1 MRLAMLGPPGAGK
14 GTQARLLAQEL
25 NIPQI
30 STGDLLRDA
39 ARRHTA
45 TGTEARRYM
54 ERGLLVPDELVLRT
68 VVERMSEG
76 DAVKGFILDGFPRT
90 RAQAVALDEMLAS
103 TGQKLSRV
111 LVLEISDEEIV
122 KRISGRRVCR
132 NCGAMYHAIF
142 DPPRN
147 AELCNQCNGELYQRE
162 DDNEDTVRM
171 RLEQYAG
178 KIKPLFQYYE
188 EKGILIRIDGS
199 SPVGDVHRRML
210 DALKGG
216 AKPA

>member
-14 GTQARLLAQEL
+14 GTQARLLAHEL

-39 ARRHTA
+39 VRRHTPS
-45 TGTEARRYM
+45 GTEAKRYM
-54 ERGLLVPDELVLRT
+54 ERGLLVPDELVLKT
-68 VVERMSEG
+68 VSERMSEK
-76 DAVKGFILDGFPRT
+76 DAAEGFILDGFPRT

-103 TGQKLSRV
+103 KGQNLSRV

-122 KRISGRRVCR
+122 KRITGRRVCK
-132 NCGAMYHAIF
+132 NCGAMYHVIF

-147 AELCNQCNGELYQRE
+147 AELCNECNGELYQRE

-171 RLEQYAG
+171 RLEQYAAE
-178 KIKPLFQYYE
+178 ITPLLQYYDK
-188 EKGILIRIDGS
+188 KGILLRIDGAG
-199 SPVGDVHRRML
+199 PVGDVHRRML
-210 DALKGG
+210 EALKEA
-216 AKPA
+216 AKLA